1 MKNKLRKNNF
11 AFTLLEILL
20 VVAAIAVLAG
30 IVIVAINPARQLA
43 VSRNAARQSDA
54 SAILNSIYQYSLD
67 NNGSFPASIDTNLRM
82 LGTSGSG
89 CTVSCGPTASSST
102 VQIVPVSFAD
112 INQSTFSGTFISTTY
127 NVGTNLINLSANQ
140 ISGIYTSNIKDSAGD
155 TTWGTLAWVPN
166 RPTGKELPNSAAIET
181 SYPVGNADMT
191 GNVLLMHLNE
201 NSGATSFADSS
212 GNNNNGACVNPN
224 CPSMAAGRFGNAPT
238 FSVGI
243 NPISVPH
250 SASLNLTNQFTL
262 EAWFYQVATSSWTS
276 YGHIIG
282 KGIGFNPPSGSFSVS
297 GGNTYWRVF
306 LVEPN
311 GTYYQ
316 YQDGT
321 WIGYNSWVHIAF
333 TFDNGTGKIYVNG
346 SLISTKT
353 FPFTSIRTNSF
364 PVQIGYGQYNGA
376 IDEVAIF
383 NRPLS
388 ATEIFDT
395 YKRGALSLKYQA
407 RSCANADCSDG
418 TFVGPDGTANTY
430 YSEISNNTNSTP
442 SLSLTNISNNRYFQY
457 KTFFDSPVS
466 LTSELKSV
474 AINGTQSVIQG
485 GSGASSSTMSA
496 CLNISSAL
504 APAYITSIPFDPKVG
519 DNTKTYYAVKKTLGG
534 RINVQACAP
543 EDGQTISVTK

>member
-1 MKNKLRKNNF
+1 MKKVP

-43 VSRNAARQSDA
+43 ASRNAARQSDA

-89 CTVSCGPTASSST
+89 CTVSCGSNASSST
-102 VQIVPVSFAD
+102 VQIVPINFAD
-112 INQSTFSGTFISTTY
+112 TNQATFSGTYTNTTY
-127 NVGTNLINLSANQ
+127 NVGTSLINLSANQ
-140 ISGIYTSNIKDSAGD
+140 TSGTYTSNIKDSAGD
-155 TTWGTLAWVPN
+155 TTWTTLAWVPN

-181 SYPVGNADMT
+181 GYPTGNADMT

-212 GNNNNGACVNPN
+212 GNSNNGACVNPN
-224 CPSMAAGRFGNAPT
+224 CPSMVAGKLGNAPT
-238 FSVGI
+238 FSAGT

-282 KGIGFNPPSGSFSVS
+282 KGIGFSPPSGSFSIS
-297 GGNTYWRVF
+297 GGSTYWRVF

-321 WIGYNSWVHIAF
+321 WIGYNAWVHIAF

-346 SLISTKT
+346 SLISTKA
-353 FPFTSIRTNSF
+353 FAFTSIRTNTL
-364 PVQIGYGQYNGA
+364 PVQIGYGQYNGL
-376 IDEVAIF
+376 IDEAVVY

-388 ATEIFDT
+388 ATEISDT
-395 YKRGALSLKYQA
+395 YKRGALSLKYQV
-407 RSCANADCSDG
+407 RSCANVDCSDG
-418 TFVGPDGTANTY
+418 NFAGPDGTANTY

-442 SLSLTNISNNRYFQY
+442 SLSLSKLSNSRYFQY
-457 KTFFDSPVS
+457 KAFLDSPASS
-466 LTSELKSV
+466 LTPELKS
-474 AINGTQSVIQG
+474 ATISGTQSVVQG
-485 GSGASSSTMSA
+485 GGTSSSTASA
-496 CLNISSAL
+496 CLDISSAL
-504 APAYITSIPFDPKVG
+504 APTYITSIPFDPKTG
-519 DNTKTYYAVKKTLGG
+519 DSSKTYYAVKKTAGG

-543 EDGQTISVTK
+543 ENGQSISVTR